1 MKLLLIF
8 LFMLVTTATV
18 AHSESYALY
27 HYGSNEYIESQD
39 IERTRSIASITKLFT
54 AIVVLR
60 SGVDLDQYVVADC
73 TSHGHVAKG
82 NRVTTR
88 DLLIATIV
96 SSDNCAAE
104 SLANTYPGGFNR
116 FSYDRKEY
124 INGMGLIHTSLI
136 DATGLS
142 VFNMSTVADLVKF
155 IGVAYQNETLR
166 TIASLPNAT
175 ITAYGK
181 KNKKIVLQLHNTN
194 PSVIKYN
201 NIVLSKTGFTNSA
214 GRCVV
219 MLVRKFDTFFAV
231 VILGEPNLRA
241 RTRVAEKLLSYETRT
256 W

>member
-1 MKLLLIF
+1 MKYLLIL
-8 LFMLVTTATV
+8 LFTITMSVVRA
-18 AHSESYALY
+18 ESYALY
-27 HYGSNEYIESQD
+27 HYGSKEYIESQD
-39 IERTRSIASITKLFT
+39 IDKTRSIASITKLFT

-60 SGVDLDQYVVADC
+60 SGIDLDQYVVADC

-124 INGMGLIHTSLI
+124 ITGMGLIHTSLI

-142 VFNMSTVADLVKF
+142 VFNMSTVDDLVKF
-155 IGVAYQNETLR
+155 IGFAYQNEILR
-166 TIASLPNAT
+166 TIASLPNAK
-175 ITAYGK
+175 ISVYGK
-181 KNKKIVLQLHNTN
+181 KNKKIILNLNNTN

-231 VILGEPNLRA
+231 VILGEPNVRA
-241 RTRVAEKLLSYETRT
+241 RTRVAEKLLSYETITR
-256 W
+256 